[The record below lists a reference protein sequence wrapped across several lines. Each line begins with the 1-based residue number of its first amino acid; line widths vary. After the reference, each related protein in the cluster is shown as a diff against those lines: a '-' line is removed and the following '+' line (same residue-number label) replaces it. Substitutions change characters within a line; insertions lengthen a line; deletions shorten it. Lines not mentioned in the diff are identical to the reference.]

1 MLSKEAIPNDSN
13 IKKNEQ
19 EKLKKCQGLREEL
32 KMWKVK
38 ATVVQVVFGALGAV
52 EDLSRASG
60 SSRNRKDTAQDP
72 QAPRPLVRGPELEG

>member
-1 MLSKEAIPNDSN
+1 MLSKETIPNDSN

-38 ATVVQVVFGALGAV
+38 ATVVQAVFGALGTV
-52 EDLSRASG
+52 EDLS
-60 SSRNRKDTAQDP
+60 
-72 QAPRPLVRGPELEG
+72 

>member
-32 KMWKVK
+32 RLPP
-38 ATVVQVVFGALGAV
+38 QRCAV
-52 EDLSRASG
+52 L
-60 SSRNRKDTAQDP
+60 
-72 QAPRPLVRGPELEG
+72 PLHYPAAENGWIMH